1 MPTVCQTNGT
11 CKMHVDSTF
20 MGLRAHSL
28 LGGKHVSRQCFEV
41 CSQQGDWGCDSTK
54 GQGRLPEGDIKL
66 ILDG

>member
-11 CKMHVDSTF
+11 YKVHIDSTF

-41 CSQQGDWGCDSTK
+41 WSEQGDWGCDSA
-54 GQGRLPEGDIKL
+54 EGP
-66 ILDG
+66 